1 MNNKLTLTEFLAKR
15 ICESGSQNIAE
26 NFADELATVIH
37 ECYQDEID
45 MTDDEWSWLLGKIE
59 EFIDQFL
66 IDDAEKLVKE
76 WAEENEDWIKER
88 EEASRGQY

>member
-1 MNNKLTLTEFLAKR
+1 MNNKLTLIEFLAKR
-15 ICESGSQNIAE
+15 ICESDSHNVAE
-26 NFADELATVIH
+26 DFAEELATVIY
-37 ECYQDEID
+37 EEYQDEVD